1 MHYNKVEELYVDF
14 ILDLIGPNQ
23 ERENQRKINLS
34 IVKDIITKT
43 FEAKLPDFKTYIKAY
58 GSYPIKTY
66 LNNADIDILIEL
78 PLDIINKAIIII
90 KEEFERY
97 NKESAFELFNDIR
110 IIMADIRLLK
120 CKIGSISLDISINN
134 FSGLFKI
141 VFINYIENQFQS
153 QFNKKILFPDSPYV
167 DNKINIFRRS
177 LLLIKGW
184 CFLEGNLMGSN
195 IGLMASY
202 TIEILVIYIFNIH
215 YEYIYNEFDAFEKFF
230 EFMES
235 MDWENNIITLFG
247 IFSNQYFHTILSSL
261 NSEIQK
267 DKKNSIDINEPFWFF
282 KNINNNKTQVKSIKM
297 NSFSETSCEPLLKV
311 NELKKM
317 ISPINKGINNIYL
330 KQKVK
335 MINESIF
342 EKFINILDPINNCNN
357 LGKSISFHSYSKM
370 KQVIIYLNKQLK
382 SIHKTRKKGNPFLYL
397 NSLLNLFKTTL
408 SKNFIELFINSI
420 NCPRILSNSKIY
432 NKNNLTNKKTIKI
445 EKENIKKF
453 NNLFNLSKSAND
465 KKYFDDEEYDQY
477 EEENEELSSIEK
489 DTEENYE
496 EDEYV
501 DEEEEIIDE
510 DVKVNKANKEEKIK
524 FMPLIN
530 NQVIKKIFEI
540 YEKRQ
545 EIIKSNNQLTI
556 ESMNYS
562 NELDKFLKF
571 HKLI

>member
-1 MHYNKVEELYVDF
+1 M
-14 ILDLIGPNQ
+14 
-23 ERENQRKINLS
+23 
-34 IVKDIITKT
+34 
-43 FEAKLPDFKTYIKAY
+43 
-58 GSYPIKTY
+58 
-66 LNNADIDILIEL
+66 
-78 PLDIINKAIIII
+78 
-90 KEEFERY
+90 
-97 NKESAFELFNDIR
+97 
-110 IIMADIRLLK
+110 
-120 CKIGSISLDISINN
+120 
-134 FSGLFKI
+134 
-141 VFINYIENQFQS
+141 
-153 QFNKKILFPDSPYV
+153 
-167 DNKINIFRRS
+167 
-177 LLLIKGW
+177 
-184 CFLEGNLMGSN
+184 
-195 IGLMASY
+195 
-202 TIEILVIYIFNIH
+202 
-215 YEYIYNEFDAFEKFF
+215 
-230 EFMES
+230 
-235 MDWENNIITLFG
+235 
-247 IFSNQYFHTILSSL
+247 
-261 NSEIQK
+261 
-267 DKKNSIDINEPFWFF
+267 
-282 KNINNNKTQVKSIKM
+282 
-297 NSFSETSCEPLLKV
+297 LKV

-342 EKFINILDPINNCNN
+342 GKSINILDPINNCNN

-453 NNLFNLSKSAND
+453 NNLFNLSKSDND
-465 KKYFDDEEYDQY
+465 KKYFDNEEYDQY
-477 EEENEELSSIEK
+477 EEENEEISSTEK

-540 YEKRQ
+540 YENRQ

-556 ESMNYS
+556 ESTNYS

-571 HKLI
+571 HKLIYTPLHFYFM

>member
-1 MHYNKVEELYVDF
+1 M
-14 ILDLIGPNQ
+14 
-23 ERENQRKINLS
+23 
-34 IVKDIITKT
+34 
-43 FEAKLPDFKTYIKAY
+43 
-58 GSYPIKTY
+58 
-66 LNNADIDILIEL
+66 
-78 PLDIINKAIIII
+78 INKAIIII

-230 EFMES
+230 E
-235 MDWENNIITLFG
+235 FG